1 MKLGIGRLIGTT
13 VLASSVAF
21 LAVAQTQTQKQ
32 AKQRT
37 PGPAPAQALHGSA
50 EAAIDLPADLAG
62 LLRAYEQAW
71 QRNDASALSLLFSE
85 DGFVLQNARPPVRG
99 REAIRVIYNGQGGS
113 PLRLRALAYDVSGDS
128 GSIIGTYGF
137 GQSTTETGKF
147 TLTLRRTADGAWLI
161 RSDMENMDRPVQSA
175 AAATCLTTPPD
186 VRPDDAVR

>member
-21 LAVAQTQTQKQ
+21 FALAQTQKQ
-32 AKQRT
+32 TKQRT

-50 EAAIDLPADLAG
+50 EAAVDLPADLAG
-62 LLRAYEQAW
+62 LLRAYEHAW

-99 REAIRVIYNGQGGS
+99 REAIRAAYNGQGGS
-113 PLRLRALAYDVSGDS
+113 SLRLRALAYDVSGDS

-137 GQSTTETGKF
+137 GQNTTETGKF
-147 TLTLRRTADGAWLI
+147 TLTLRRTTNGSWLI
-161 RSDMENMDRPVQSA
+161 RSDMENMNRPAQCA
-175 AAATCLTTPPD
+175 AVAACLTTPPGA
-186 VRPDDAVR
+186 RPEDAVR